1 MKKLLRNLFIVS
13 ILLLTLI
20 HTGDLKAASLNLII
34 DGNNVTKSAS
44 PILKDART
52 LVPLRF
58 IAETFGRS
66 VEWSD
71 AERSVTVSDGANNFK
86 LYIDSKLIDIS
97 DGSLK
102 FTDVAPCI
110 VKGRTYLPLRAV
122 AELMNIAVGYDDQSR
137 TVSIDSSAFNQ
148 STQSTM
154 LMGLEPNQN
163 ITTKMNF
170 TFASDKTFAKAKLL
184 LLDENNEGYIQDVKT
199 NMSETLEYLPSMKD
213 AGWKKLVL
221 ALYDA
226 SGKLVDA
233 TGARVNIN
241 VLPRVT
247 YTGVDNGGLVQDE
260 LKITPDI
267 NFVAS
272 KMKAIITNLTT
283 GATETK
289 DNLDPEGEFAFRP
302 SYLDSGSYSIMLS
315 AFDELGN
322 EHFGETK
329 TFTMS
334 ISPYINITGVP
345 KDGVI
350 SGQVTLN
357 VQRNFD
363 VMRTDY
369 MLRDP
374 LTGTESVIESKSY
387 GACKF
392 FPNVKDA
399 GQKEV
404 FVRCI
409 DASGKTMESEHKLV
423 LIKGDSKLLIQGVA
437 PGGIIHKYIDLNA
450 VSNVGVNSVNYYL
463 RNLRTGKTKTI
474 AENVAYGE
482 NYRYNVS
489 ADDEGE
495 NEIYATGNQIDAFIK
510 GESIKFRIYTGKI
523 YTKQPLMAKDK
534 FLDYTKKVARRE
546 FLRTDLSGAIT
557 TAQAILESGWGQSV
571 PVDKYTGKFS
581 NNLFGVKGSASNG
594 TVTIT
599 TSEVYNNVKVSIDA
613 NFRAYK
619 SADESFVDHT
629 ALLLERKWYAPFRKV
644 MFNDQRGVYAIK
656 RSGYAT
662 DPKYPGKLKAIID
675 KYNLKELDKVNI

>member
-1 MKKLLRNLFIVS
+1 MKKLIRNLFILS
-13 ILLLTLI
+13 ILLLGLMNA
-20 HTGDLKAASLNLII
+20 GAKAASLNLII

-44 PILKDART
+44 PIVKNRRT

-58 IAETFGRS
+58 IGEALGKE
-66 VEWSD
+66 VIWNNDEK
-71 AERSVTVSDGANNFK
+71 SVTVSDENTSFK
-86 LYIDSKLIDIS
+86 LYIDSKIIDNS
-97 DGSLK
+97 DGTLK

-110 VKGRTYLPLRAV
+110 VNRKTYLPLRAI
-122 AELMNIAVGYDDQSR
+122 AELMNIGVGYDKASS
-137 TVSIDSSAFNQ
+137 TVTIDSSTYNPVEE
-148 STQSTM
+148 STTIVG
-154 LMGLEPNQN
+154 LMPNQTIN
-163 ITTKMNF
+163 TKMNF
-170 TFASDKTFAKAKLL
+170 SFVTNKNFAKAKLL
-184 LLDENNEGYIQDVKT
+184 LLNDKNEGYIQDVKT
-199 NMSETLEYLPSMKD
+199 SAAETLEFLPSLKD
-213 AGWKKLVL
+213 EGNKKLVL

-226 SGKLVDA
+226 NGNLIDA
-233 TGARVNIN
+233 AGAKVNLN

-247 YTGVDNGGLVQDE
+247 YSGVESGGFVQDE

-267 NFVAS
+267 NFIAS
-272 KMKAIITNLTT
+272 KMKATISNLTT
-283 GATETK
+283 GKTEVK
-289 DNLDPEGEFAFRP
+289 DNLDPEGEFLFKP
-302 SYLDSGSYSIMLS
+302 SYLDAGSYSIMLS
-315 AFDELGN
+315 AFDELGR

-334 ISPYINITGVP
+334 INPYLNITGVP

-357 VQRNFD
+357 AQRNFD

-369 MLRDP
+369 VLRDP
-374 LTGTESVIESKSY
+374 LTGQETVIESKSY

-392 FPNVKDA
+392 FPNINDA

-423 LIKGDSKLLIQGVA
+423 LIKGDSKLVLEGVA
-437 PGGIIHKYIDLNA
+437 PGGIVHKYVDLNA
-450 VSNVGVNSVNYYL
+450 VSNVGVNSVNYYIK
-463 RNLRTGKTKTI
+463 NLRTGKTKTI
-474 AENVAYGE
+474 AENVPYGQKF
-482 NYRYNVS
+482 RYNVTK
-489 ADDEGE
+489 DDEGE
-495 NEIYATGNQIDAFIK
+495 NEISVTGNQIDAFIK

-534 FLDYTKKVARRE
+534 FLDYTKKIARRE

-581 NNLFGVKGSASNG
+581 NNLFGIKGSASNG

-599 TSEVYNNVKVSIDA
+599 TTEVYNNVRYTVDDK
-613 NFRAYK
+613 FRAYK
-619 SADESFVDHT
+619 SADESFRDHT
-629 ALLLERKWYAPFRKV
+629 ELFFAKKWYTPFRKV

-656 RSGYAT
+656 RCGYAT
-662 DPKYPGKLKAIID
+662 DPSYPAKLKQIID
-675 KYNLKELDKVNI
+675 KYNLKELDKVNL

>member
-1 MKKLLRNLFIVS
+1 MKKLIRNLFILS
-13 ILLLTLI
+13 ILLLGLMN
-20 HTGDLKAASLNLII
+20 TGTKAASLNLII

-44 PILKDART
+44 PIVKNRRT

-58 IAETFGRS
+58 IGEALGKE
-66 VEWSD
+66 VIWNNDEK
-71 AERSVTVSDGANNFK
+71 SVTVSDENASFK
-86 LYIDSKLIDIS
+86 LYIDSKIIDNS
-97 DGSLK
+97 DGTLK

-110 VKGRTYLPLRAV
+110 VNRKTYLPLRAI
-122 AELMNIAVGYDDQSR
+122 AELMNIGVGYDKASS
-137 TVSIDSSAFNQ
+137 TVTIDSSVFNPVEE
-148 STQSTM
+148 STTIVG
-154 LMGLEPNQN
+154 LMPNQTIN
-163 ITTKMNF
+163 TKMNF
-170 TFASDKTFAKAKLL
+170 SFVTNKNFAKAKLL
-184 LLDENNEGYIQDVKT
+184 LLNDKNEGYIQDVKT
-199 NMSETLEYLPSMKD
+199 STAEALEFLPSLKD
-213 AGWKKLVL
+213 EGNKKLVL

-226 SGKLVDA
+226 NGNLIDA
-233 TGARVNIN
+233 AGAKINLN

-247 YTGVDNGGLVQDE
+247 YSGVESGGLVQDE

-267 NFVAS
+267 NFIAS
-272 KMKAIITNLTT
+272 KMKATITNLTT
-283 GATETK
+283 GATEVK
-289 DNLDPEGEFAFRP
+289 DNLDPEGEFLFKP
-302 SYLDSGSYSIMLS
+302 SYLDAGSYSIMLS
-315 AFDELGN
+315 AFDELGR

-334 ISPYINITGVP
+334 INPYLNITGVP

-357 VQRNFD
+357 AQRNFD

-369 MLRDP
+369 VLRDP
-374 LTGTESVIESKSY
+374 LTGQETVIESKSY

-392 FPNVKDA
+392 FPNINDA

-423 LIKGDSKLLIQGVA
+423 LIKGDSKLILEGVA
-437 PGGIIHKYIDLNA
+437 PGGIVHKYIDLNA
-450 VSNVGVNSVNYYL
+450 VSNVGVNSVNYYIK
-463 RNLRTGKTKTI
+463 NLRTGKTKTI
-474 AENVAYGE
+474 AENVPYGQKF
-482 NYRYNVS
+482 RYNVTK
-489 ADDEGE
+489 DDEGE
-495 NEIYATGNQIDAFIK
+495 NEISVTGNQIDAFIK

-534 FLDYTKKVARRE
+534 FLGYTKKIARRE

-581 NNLFGVKGSASNG
+581 NNLFGIKGSASNG

-599 TSEVYNNVKVSIDA
+599 TTEVYNNVRYTVDDK
-613 NFRAYK
+613 FRAYK
-619 SADESFVDHT
+619 SADESFRDHT
-629 ALLLERKWYAPFRKV
+629 ELFFAKKWYTPFRKV

-656 RSGYAT
+656 RCGYAT
-662 DPKYPGKLKAIID
+662 DPSYPAKLKQIID
-675 KYNLKELDKVNI
+675 KYNLKELDKVNL

>member
-1 MKKLLRNLFIVS
+1 MKKLIRNLFILS
-13 ILLLTLI
+13 ILLLGLMNAGT
-20 HTGDLKAASLNLII
+20 KAASLNLII

-44 PILKDART
+44 PIVKNRRT

-58 IAETFGRS
+58 IGEALGKE
-66 VEWSD
+66 VIWNNDEK
-71 AERSVTVSDGANNFK
+71 SVTVSDDSASFK
-86 LYIDSKLIDIS
+86 LYIDSKIIDNS
-97 DGSLK
+97 DGTLK

-110 VKGRTYLPLRAV
+110 VNRKTYLPLRAI
-122 AELMNIAVGYDDQSR
+122 AELMNIGVGYDKASS
-137 TVSIDSSAFNQ
+137 TVTIDSSTYNPVEEN
-148 STQSTM
+148 TTIVG
-154 LMGLEPNQN
+154 LMPNQTIN
-163 ITTKMNF
+163 TKMNF
-170 TFASDKTFAKAKLL
+170 TFVTNKNFAKAKLL
-184 LLDENNEGYIQDVKT
+184 LLNDKNEGYIQDVKT
-199 NMSETLEYLPSMKD
+199 STAEALEFLPSLKD
-213 AGWKKLVL
+213 EGNKKLVL

-226 SGKLVDA
+226 NGNVIDA
-233 TGARVNIN
+233 TGAKINLN

-247 YTGVDNGGLVQDE
+247 YSGVENGGFVQDE

-267 NFVAS
+267 NFIAS
-272 KMKAIITNLTT
+272 KMKATITNLTT
-283 GATETK
+283 GATEVK
-289 DNLDPEGEFAFRP
+289 DNLDPEGEFLFKP
-302 SYLDSGSYSIMLS
+302 SYLDAGSYSIMLS
-315 AFDELGN
+315 AFDELGR

-334 ISPYINITGVP
+334 INPYLNITGVP

-357 VQRNFD
+357 AQRNFD

-369 MLRDP
+369 VLRDP
-374 LTGTESVIESKSY
+374 VTGQETVIESKSY

-392 FPNVKDA
+392 FPNINDA

-423 LIKGDSKLLIQGVA
+423 LIKGDSKLILEGVA
-437 PGGIIHKYIDLNA
+437 PGGIVHKYVDLNV
-450 VSNVGVNSVNYYL
+450 VSNVGVNSVNYYIK
-463 RNLRTGKTKTI
+463 NLRTGKTKTI
-474 AENVAYGE
+474 AENVPYGQKF
-482 NYRYNVS
+482 RYNVTK
-489 ADDEGE
+489 DDEGE
-495 NEIYATGNQIDAFIK
+495 NEISVTGNQIDAFIK

-534 FLDYTKKVARRE
+534 FLGYTKKIARRE

-581 NNLFGVKGSASNG
+581 NNLFGIKGSASNG

-599 TSEVYNNVKVSIDA
+599 TTEVYNNVRYTVDDK
-613 NFRAYK
+613 FRAYK
-619 SADESFVDHT
+619 SADESFRDHT
-629 ALLLERKWYAPFRKV
+629 ELFFAKKWYTPFRKV

-656 RSGYAT
+656 RCGYAT
-662 DPKYPGKLKAIID
+662 DPSYPAKLKQIID
-675 KYNLKELDKVNI
+675 KYNLKELDKVNL

>member
-1 MKKLLRNLFIVS
+1 MKKLIRNLFILS
-13 ILLLTLI
+13 ILLLGLMNAGT
-20 HTGDLKAASLNLII
+20 KAASLNLII

-44 PILKDART
+44 PIVKNRRT

-58 IAETFGRS
+58 IGEALGKE
-66 VEWSD
+66 VIWNNDEK
-71 AERSVTVSDGANNFK
+71 SVTVSDEGTSFK
-86 LYIDSKLIDIS
+86 LYIDSKIIDNS
-97 DGSLK
+97 DGTLK

-110 VKGRTYLPLRAV
+110 VNRKTYLPLRAI
-122 AELMNIAVGYDDQSR
+122 AELMNIGVGYDKASS
-137 TVSIDSSAFNQ
+137 TVTIDSSTYNPVEEN
-148 STQSTM
+148 TTIVG
-154 LMGLEPNQN
+154 LMPNQTIN
-163 ITTKMNF
+163 TKMNF
-170 TFASDKTFAKAKLL
+170 TFVTNKNFAKAKLL
-184 LLDENNEGYIQDVKT
+184 LLNDKNEGYIQDVKT
-199 NMSETLEYLPSMKD
+199 STAEALEFLPSLKD
-213 AGWKKLVL
+213 EGNKKLVL

-226 SGKLVDA
+226 NGNLIDA
-233 TGARVNIN
+233 TGAKINLN

-247 YTGVDNGGLVQDE
+247 YSGVESGGFVQDE

-267 NFVAS
+267 NFIAS
-272 KMKAIITNLTT
+272 KMKATITNLTT
-283 GATETK
+283 GATEVK
-289 DNLDPEGEFAFRP
+289 DNLDPEGEFLFKP
-302 SYLDSGSYSIMLS
+302 SYLDAGSYSIMLS
-315 AFDELGN
+315 AFDELGR

-334 ISPYINITGVP
+334 INPYLNITGVP

-357 VQRNFD
+357 AQRNFD

-369 MLRDP
+369 VLRDP
-374 LTGTESVIESKSY
+374 VTGQETVIESKSY

-392 FPNVKDA
+392 FPNINDA

-423 LIKGDSKLLIQGVA
+423 LIKGDSKLVLEGVA
-437 PGGIIHKYIDLNA
+437 PGGIVHKYVDLNA
-450 VSNVGVNSVNYYL
+450 VSNVGVNSVNYYIK
-463 RNLRTGKTKTI
+463 NLRTGKTKII
-474 AENVAYGE
+474 AENVPYGQKF
-482 NYRYNVS
+482 RYNVTK
-489 ADDEGE
+489 DDEGE
-495 NEIYATGNQIDAFIK
+495 NEISVTGNQIDAFIK

-534 FLDYTKKVARRE
+534 FLDYTKKIARRE

-581 NNLFGVKGSASNG
+581 NNLFGIKGSASNG

-599 TSEVYNNVKVSIDA
+599 TTEVYNNVRYTVDDK
-613 NFRAYK
+613 FRAYK
-619 SADESFVDHT
+619 SADESFRDHT
-629 ALLLERKWYAPFRKV
+629 ELFFAKKWYTPFRKV

-656 RSGYAT
+656 RCGYAT
-662 DPKYPGKLKAIID
+662 DPSYPAKLKQIID
-675 KYNLKELDKVNI
+675 KYNLKELDKVNL

>member
-1 MKKLLRNLFIVS
+1 MKKLIRNLFILS
-13 ILLLTLI
+13 ILLLGLMNTSSR
-20 HTGDLKAASLNLII
+20 AASLNLII

-44 PILKDART
+44 PIVKNRRT

-58 IAETFGRS
+58 IGEALGKE
-66 VEWSD
+66 VLWNNDEK
-71 AERSVTVSDGANNFK
+71 SVTVSDENASFK
-86 LYIDSKLIDIS
+86 LYIDSKIIDNS
-97 DGSLK
+97 DGTLK

-110 VKGRTYLPLRAV
+110 VNRKTYLPLRAI
-122 AELMNIAVGYDDQSR
+122 AELMNIGVGYDKASS
-137 TVSIDSSAFNQ
+137 TVTIDSSVFNPVED
-148 STQSTM
+148 STTIVG
-154 LMGLEPNQN
+154 LMPNQTIN
-163 ITTKMNF
+163 TKMNF
-170 TFASDKTFAKAKLL
+170 SFVTNKNFAKAKLL
-184 LLDENNEGYIQDVKT
+184 LLNDKNEGYIQDVKT
-199 NMSETLEYLPSMKD
+199 SAAETLEFLPSLKD
-213 AGWKKLVL
+213 EGNKKLVL

-226 SGKLVDA
+226 NGNVIDA
-233 TGARVNIN
+233 TGAKINLN

-247 YTGVDNGGLVQDE
+247 YSGVENGGFVQDE

-267 NFVAS
+267 NFIAS
-272 KMKAIITNLTT
+272 KMKATITNLTT
-283 GATETK
+283 GATEVK
-289 DNLDPEGEFAFRP
+289 DNLDPEGEFLFKP
-302 SYLDSGSYSIMLS
+302 SYLDAGSYSIMLS
-315 AFDELGN
+315 AFDELGR

-334 ISPYINITGVP
+334 INPYLNITGVP

-357 VQRNFD
+357 AQRNFD

-369 MLRDP
+369 VLRDP
-374 LTGTESVIESKSY
+374 LTGQETVIESKSY

-392 FPNVKDA
+392 FPNINDA

-423 LIKGDSKLLIQGVA
+423 LIKGDSKLILEGVA
-437 PGGIIHKYIDLNA
+437 PGGIVHKYVDLNA
-450 VSNVGVNSVNYYL
+450 ASNVGVNSVNYYIK
-463 RNLRTGKTKTI
+463 NLRTGKTKTI
-474 AENVAYGE
+474 AENVPYGQKF
-482 NYRYNVS
+482 RYNVTK
-489 ADDEGE
+489 DDEGE
-495 NEIYATGNQIDAFIK
+495 NEISVTGNQIDAFIK

-534 FLDYTKKVARRE
+534 FLDYTKKIARRE

-581 NNLFGVKGSASNG
+581 NNLFGIKGSASNG

-599 TSEVYNNVKVSIDA
+599 TTEVYNNVRYTVDDK
-613 NFRAYK
+613 FRAYK
-619 SADESFVDHT
+619 SADESFRDHT
-629 ALLLERKWYAPFRKV
+629 ELFFAKKWYTPFRKV

-656 RSGYAT
+656 RCGYAT
-662 DPKYPGKLKAIID
+662 DPSYPAKLKQIID
-675 KYNLKELDKVNI
+675 KYNLKELDKVNL

>member
-1 MKKLLRNLFIVS
+1 MKKLIRNLFILS
-13 ILLLTLI
+13 ILLLGLMN
-20 HTGDLKAASLNLII
+20 TGTKAASLNLII

-44 PILKDART
+44 PIVKNRRT

-58 IAETFGRS
+58 IGEALGKE
-66 VEWSD
+66 VIWNNDEK
-71 AERSVTVSDGANNFK
+71 SVTVSDENTSFK
-86 LYIDSKLIDIS
+86 LYIDSKIIDNS
-97 DGSLK
+97 DGTLK

-110 VKGRTYLPLRAV
+110 VNRKTYLPLRAI
-122 AELMNIAVGYDDQSR
+122 AELMNIGVGYDKASS
-137 TVSIDSSAFNQ
+137 TVTIDSSTYNPVEE
-148 STQSTM
+148 STTIVG
-154 LMGLEPNQN
+154 LMPNQTIN
-163 ITTKMNF
+163 TKMNF
-170 TFASDKTFAKAKLL
+170 SFVTNKNFAKAKLL
-184 LLDENNEGYIQDVKT
+184 LLNDKNEGYIQDVKT
-199 NMSETLEYLPSMKD
+199 SAAETLEFLPSLKD
-213 AGWKKLVL
+213 EGNKKLVL

-226 SGKLVDA
+226 NGNLIDA
-233 TGARVNIN
+233 AGAKVNLN

-247 YTGVDNGGLVQDE
+247 YSGVESGGFVQDE

-267 NFVAS
+267 NFIAS
-272 KMKAIITNLTT
+272 KMKATISNLTT
-283 GATETK
+283 GKTEVK
-289 DNLDPEGEFAFRP
+289 DNLDPEGEFLFKP
-302 SYLDSGSYSIMLS
+302 SYLDAGSYSIMLS
-315 AFDELGN
+315 AFDELGR

-334 ISPYINITGVP
+334 INPYLNITGVP

-357 VQRNFD
+357 AQRNFD

-369 MLRDP
+369 VLRDP
-374 LTGTESVIESKSY
+374 LTGQETVIESKSY

-392 FPNVKDA
+392 FPNINDA

-423 LIKGDSKLLIQGVA
+423 LIKGDSKLVLEGVA
-437 PGGIIHKYIDLNA
+437 PGGIVHKYVDLNA
-450 VSNVGVNSVNYYL
+450 VSNVGVNSVNYYIK
-463 RNLRTGKTKTI
+463 NLRTGKTKTI
-474 AENVAYGE
+474 AENVPYGQKF
-482 NYRYNVS
+482 RYNVTK
-489 ADDEGE
+489 DDEGE
-495 NEIYATGNQIDAFIK
+495 NEISVTGNQIDAFIK

-534 FLDYTKKVARRE
+534 FLDYTKKIARRE

-581 NNLFGVKGSASNG
+581 NNLFGIKGSASNG

-599 TSEVYNNVKVSIDA
+599 TTEVYNNVRYTVDDK
-613 NFRAYK
+613 FRAYK
-619 SADESFVDHT
+619 SADESFRDHT
-629 ALLLERKWYAPFRKV
+629 ELFFAKKWYTPFRKV

-656 RSGYAT
+656 RCGYAT
-662 DPKYPGKLKAIID
+662 DPSYPAKLKQIID
-675 KYNLKELDKVNI
+675 KYNLKELDKVSL

>member
-1 MKKLLRNLFIVS
+1 MKKLIRNLFILS
-13 ILLLTLI
+13 ILLLGLMN
-20 HTGDLKAASLNLII
+20 TGTKAASLNLII

-44 PILKDART
+44 PIVKNRRT

-58 IAETFGRS
+58 IGEALGKE
-66 VEWSD
+66 VLWNNDEK
-71 AERSVTVSDGANNFK
+71 SVTVSDENASFK
-86 LYIDSKLIDIS
+86 LYIDSKIIDNS
-97 DGSLK
+97 DGTLK

-110 VKGRTYLPLRAV
+110 VNRKTYLPLRAI
-122 AELMNIAVGYDDQSR
+122 AELMNIGVGYDKASS
-137 TVSIDSSAFNQ
+137 TVTIDSTVFNPVEE
-148 STQSTM
+148 STTIVG
-154 LMGLEPNQN
+154 LMPNQTIN
-163 ITTKMNF
+163 TKMNF
-170 TFASDKTFAKAKLL
+170 TFVTNKNFAKAKLL
-184 LLDENNEGYIQDVKT
+184 LLNDKNEGYIQDVKT
-199 NMSETLEYLPSMKD
+199 STAEALEFLPSLKD
-213 AGWKKLVL
+213 EGNKKLVL

-226 SGKLVDA
+226 NGNVIDA
-233 TGARVNIN
+233 TGAKINLN

-247 YTGVDNGGLVQDE
+247 YSGVDNGGFVQDE

-267 NFVAS
+267 NFIAS

-283 GATETK
+283 GKTETK
-289 DNLDPEGEFAFRP
+289 DNLDPEGEFLFKP
-302 SYLDSGSYSIMLS
+302 SYLDAGSYSIMLS
-315 AFDELGN
+315 AFDELGR

-334 ISPYINITGVP
+334 INPYLNITGVP

-357 VQRNFD
+357 AQRNFD

-369 MLRDP
+369 VLRDP
-374 LTGTESVIESKSY
+374 LTGQETVIESKSY

-392 FPNVKDA
+392 FPNINDA

-423 LIKGDSKLLIQGVA
+423 LIKGDSKLILEGVA
-437 PGGIIHKYIDLNA
+437 PGGIVHKYVDLNA
-450 VSNVGVNSVNYYL
+450 VSNVGVNSVNYYIK
-463 RNLRTGKTKTI
+463 NLRTGKTKTI
-474 AENVAYGE
+474 AENVPYGQKF
-482 NYRYNVS
+482 RYNVTK
-489 ADDEGE
+489 DDEGE
-495 NEIYATGNQIDAFIK
+495 NEISVTGNQIDAFIK

-534 FLDYTKKVARRE
+534 FLDYTKKIARRE

-581 NNLFGVKGSASNG
+581 NNLFGIKGSASNG

-599 TSEVYNNVKVSIDA
+599 TTEVYNNVRYTVDDK
-613 NFRAYK
+613 FRAYK
-619 SADESFVDHT
+619 SADESFRDHT
-629 ALLLERKWYAPFRKV
+629 ELFFAKKWYTPFRKV

-656 RSGYAT
+656 RCGYAT
-662 DPKYPGKLKAIID
+662 DPSYPAKLKQIID
-675 KYNLKELDKVNI
+675 KYNLKELDKVNL

>member
-1 MKKLLRNLFIVS
+1 MKKLIRNLFILS
-13 ILLLTLI
+13 ILLIGLMNAGI
-20 HTGDLKAASLNLII
+20 KAASLNLII

-44 PILKDART
+44 PIVKNRRT

-58 IAETFGRS
+58 IGEALGKE
-66 VEWSD
+66 VIWNNDEK
-71 AERSVTVSDGANNFK
+71 SVTVSDEGTSFK
-86 LYIDSKLIDIS
+86 LYIDSKIIDNS
-97 DGSLK
+97 DGTLK

-110 VKGRTYLPLRAV
+110 VNRKTYLPLRAI
-122 AELMNIAVGYDDQSR
+122 AELMNIGVGYDKASS
-137 TVSIDSSAFNQ
+137 TVTIDSAVFNPVEE
-148 STQSTM
+148 STTIVG
-154 LMGLEPNQN
+154 LMPNQTIN
-163 ITTKMNF
+163 TKMNF
-170 TFASDKTFAKAKLL
+170 SFVTNKNFAKAKLL
-184 LLDENNEGYIQDVKT
+184 LLNDKNEGYIQDVKT
-199 NMSETLEYLPSMKD
+199 SAAEALEFLPSLKD
-213 AGWKKLVL
+213 EGNKKLLL

-226 SGKLVDA
+226 NGNVIDA
-233 TGARVNIN
+233 AGAKINLN

-247 YTGVDNGGLVQDE
+247 YSGVESGGFVQDE

-267 NFVAS
+267 NFIAS
-272 KMKAIITNLTT
+272 KMKATITNLTT

-289 DNLDPEGEFAFRP
+289 DNLDPEGEFLFKP
-302 SYLDSGSYSIMLS
+302 SYLDAGSYSIMLS
-315 AFDELGN
+315 AFDELGR

-334 ISPYINITGVP
+334 INPYLNITGVP

-357 VQRNFD
+357 AQRNFD

-369 MLRDP
+369 VLRDP
-374 LTGTESVIESKSY
+374 LTGQETVIESKSY

-392 FPNVKDA
+392 FPNINDA

-423 LIKGDSKLLIQGVA
+423 LIKGDSKLILEGVA
-437 PGGIIHKYIDLNA
+437 PGGIVHKYVDLNA
-450 VSNVGVNSVNYYL
+450 VSNVGVNSVNYYIK
-463 RNLRTGKTKTI
+463 NLRTGKTKTI
-474 AENVAYGE
+474 AENVPYGQKF
-482 NYRYNVS
+482 RYNVTK
-489 ADDEGE
+489 DDEGE
-495 NEIYATGNQIDAFIK
+495 NEISVTGNQIDAFIK

-534 FLDYTKKVARRE
+534 FLDYTKKIARRE

-581 NNLFGVKGSASNG
+581 NNLFGIKGSASNG

-599 TSEVYNNVKVSIDA
+599 TTEVYNNVRYTVDDK
-613 NFRAYK
+613 FRAYK
-619 SADESFVDHT
+619 SADESFRDHT
-629 ALLLERKWYAPFRKV
+629 ELFFAKKWYTPFRKV

-656 RSGYAT
+656 RCGYAT
-662 DPKYPGKLKAIID
+662 DPSYPAKLKQIID
-675 KYNLKELDKVNI
+675 KYNLKELDKVSL

>member
-1 MKKLLRNLFIVS
+1 MKKLIRNLFILS
-13 ILLLTLI
+13 ILLLGLMNMRT
-20 HTGDLKAASLNLII
+20 KAASLNLII

-44 PILKDART
+44 PIVKNRRT

-58 IAETFGRS
+58 IGEALGKE
-66 VEWSD
+66 VIWNNDEK
-71 AERSVTVSDGANNFK
+71 SVTVSDENTSFK
-86 LYIDSKLIDIS
+86 LYIDSKIIDNS
-97 DGSLK
+97 DGTLK

-110 VKGRTYLPLRAV
+110 VNRKTYLPVRAI
-122 AELMNIAVGYDDQSR
+122 AELMKIGVGYDKARS
-137 TVSIDSSAFNQ
+137 TVTIDSAVFNPVED
-148 STQSTM
+148 STTIVG
-154 LMGLEPNQN
+154 LMPNQTIN
-163 ITTKMNF
+163 TKMNF
-170 TFASDKTFAKAKLL
+170 TFVTNKNFAKAKLL
-184 LLDENNEGYIQDVKT
+184 LLNDKNEGYIQDVKT
-199 NMSETLEYLPSMKD
+199 SAAETLEFLPSLKD
-213 AGWKKLVL
+213 EGNKKLVL

-226 SGKLVDA
+226 NGNVIDA
-233 TGARVNIN
+233 AGAKIN
-241 VLPRVT
+241 LNVPPRVT
-247 YTGVDNGGLVQDE
+247 YSGVESGGFVQDE

-267 NFVAS
+267 NFIAS

-283 GATETK
+283 GKTETK
-289 DNLDPEGEFAFRP
+289 DNLDPEGEFLFKP
-302 SYLDSGSYSIMLS
+302 SYLDAGSYSIMLS
-315 AFDELGN
+315 AFDELGR

-334 ISPYINITGVP
+334 INPYLNITGVP

-357 VQRNFD
+357 AQRNFD

-369 MLRDP
+369 VLRDP
-374 LTGTESVIESKSY
+374 VTGQETVIESKSY

-392 FPNVKDA
+392 FPNINDA

-423 LIKGDSKLLIQGVA
+423 LIKGDSKLILEGVA
-437 PGGIIHKYIDLNA
+437 PGGIVHKYVDLNA
-450 VSNVGVNSVNYYL
+450 VSNVGVNSVNYYIK
-463 RNLRTGKTKTI
+463 NLRTGKTKTI
-474 AENVAYGE
+474 AENVPYGQKF
-482 NYRYNVS
+482 RYNVTK
-489 ADDEGE
+489 DDEGE
-495 NEIYATGNQIDAFIK
+495 NEISVTGNQIDAFIK

-534 FLDYTKKVARRE
+534 FLDYTKKIARRE

-581 NNLFGVKGSASNG
+581 NNLFGIKGSASNG

-599 TSEVYNNVKVSIDA
+599 TTEVYNNVRYTVDDK
-613 NFRAYK
+613 FRAYK
-619 SADESFVDHT
+619 SADESFRDHT
-629 ALLLERKWYAPFRKV
+629 ELFFAKKWYTPFRKV

-656 RSGYAT
+656 RCGYAT
-662 DPKYPGKLKAIID
+662 DPSYPAKLKQIID
-675 KYNLKELDKVNI
+675 KYNLKELDKVSL

>member
-1 MKKLLRNLFIVS
+1 MKKLIRNLFILS
-13 ILLLTLI
+13 ILLLGLMNAGT
-20 HTGDLKAASLNLII
+20 KAASLNLII

-44 PILKDART
+44 PIVKNRRT

-58 IAETFGRS
+58 IGETLGKE
-66 VEWSD
+66 VLWNNDEK
-71 AERSVTVSDGANNFK
+71 SVTVSDEGTSFK
-86 LYIDSKLIDIS
+86 LYIDSKIIDNS
-97 DGSLK
+97 DGTLK

-110 VKGRTYLPLRAV
+110 VNRKTYLPLRAI
-122 AELMNIAVGYDDQSR
+122 AELMNIGVGYDKASS
-137 TVSIDSSAFNQ
+137 TVTIDSTTYNPVEE
-148 STQSTM
+148 STTIVG
-154 LMGLEPNQN
+154 LMPNQTIN
-163 ITTKMNF
+163 TKMNF
-170 TFASDKTFAKAKLL
+170 TFVTNKNFAKAKLL
-184 LLDENNEGYIQDVKT
+184 LLNDKNEGYIQDVKT
-199 NMSETLEYLPSMKD
+199 SAAETLEFLPSLKD
-213 AGWKKLVL
+213 EGNKKLLL

-226 SGKLVDA
+226 NGNVIDA
-233 TGARVNIN
+233 AGAKINLN

-247 YTGVDNGGLVQDE
+247 YSGVESGGFVQDE

-267 NFVAS
+267 NFIAS
-272 KMKAIITNLTT
+272 KMKATISNLTT
-283 GATETK
+283 GKTEVK
-289 DNLDPEGEFAFRP
+289 DNLDPEGEFLFKP
-302 SYLDSGSYSIMLS
+302 SYLDAGSYSIMLS
-315 AFDELGN
+315 AFDELGR

-334 ISPYINITGVP
+334 INPYLNITGVP

-357 VQRNFD
+357 AQRNFD

-369 MLRDP
+369 VLRDP
-374 LTGTESVIESKSY
+374 LTGQETVIESKSY

-392 FPNVKDA
+392 FPNINDA

-423 LIKGDSKLLIQGVA
+423 LIKGDSKLILEGVA
-437 PGGIIHKYIDLNA
+437 PGGIVHKYVDLNA
-450 VSNVGVNSVNYYL
+450 ASNVGVNSVNYYIK
-463 RNLRTGKTKTI
+463 NLRTGKTKTI
-474 AENVAYGE
+474 AENVPYGQKF
-482 NYRYNVS
+482 RYNVTK
-489 ADDEGE
+489 DDEGE
-495 NEIYATGNQIDAFIK
+495 NEISVTGNQIDAFIK

-534 FLDYTKKVARRE
+534 FLDYTKKIARRE

-581 NNLFGVKGSASNG
+581 NNLFGIKGSASNG

-599 TSEVYNNVKVSIDA
+599 TTEVYNNVRYTVDDK
-613 NFRAYK
+613 FRAYK
-619 SADESFVDHT
+619 SADESFRDHT
-629 ALLLERKWYAPFRKV
+629 ELFFAKKWYTPFRKV

-656 RSGYAT
+656 RCGYAT
-662 DPKYPGKLKAIID
+662 DPSYPAKLKQIID
-675 KYNLKELDKVNI
+675 KYNLKELDKVNL

>member
-1 MKKLLRNLFIVS
+1 MKKLIRNLFILS
-13 ILLLTLI
+13 ILLLGLMNAGT
-20 HTGDLKAASLNLII
+20 KAASLNLII

-44 PILKDART
+44 PIVKNRRT

-58 IAETFGRS
+58 IGEALGKE
-66 VEWSD
+66 VLWNNDEK
-71 AERSVTVSDGANNFK
+71 SVTVSDDSASFK
-86 LYIDSKLIDIS
+86 LYIDSKIIDNS
-97 DGSLK
+97 DGTLK

-110 VKGRTYLPLRAV
+110 VNRKTYLPLRAI
-122 AELMNIAVGYDDQSR
+122 AELMNIGVGYDKASS
-137 TVSIDSSAFNQ
+137 TVTIDSSTYNPVEEN
-148 STQSTM
+148 TTIVG
-154 LMGLEPNQN
+154 LMPNQTIN
-163 ITTKMNF
+163 TKMNF
-170 TFASDKTFAKAKLL
+170 TFVTNKNFAKAKLFL
-184 LLDENNEGYIQDVKT
+184 LNDKNEGYIQDVKT
-199 NMSETLEYLPSMKD
+199 STAEALEFLPSLKD
-213 AGWKKLVL
+213 EGNKKLVL

-226 SGKLVDA
+226 NGNVIDA
-233 TGARVNIN
+233 TGAKINLN

-247 YTGVDNGGLVQDE
+247 YSGVDNGGFVQDE

-267 NFVAS
+267 NFIAS

-283 GATETK
+283 GKTETK
-289 DNLDPEGEFAFRP
+289 DNLDPEGEFLFKP
-302 SYLDSGSYSIMLS
+302 SYLDAGSYSIMLS
-315 AFDELGN
+315 AFDELGR

-334 ISPYINITGVP
+334 INPYLNITGVP

-357 VQRNFD
+357 AQRNFD

-369 MLRDP
+369 VLRDP
-374 LTGTESVIESKSY
+374 LTGQETVIESKSY
-387 GACKF
+387 GTCKF
-392 FPNVKDA
+392 FPNINDA

-423 LIKGDSKLLIQGVA
+423 LIKGDSKLILEGVA
-437 PGGIIHKYIDLNA
+437 PGGIVHKYVDLNA
-450 VSNVGVNSVNYYL
+450 VSNVGVNSVNYYIK
-463 RNLRTGKTKTI
+463 NLRTGKTKTI
-474 AENVAYGE
+474 AENVPYGQKF
-482 NYRYNVS
+482 RYNVTK
-489 ADDEGE
+489 DDEGE
-495 NEIYATGNQIDAFIK
+495 NEISVTGNQIDAFIK

-534 FLDYTKKVARRE
+534 FLGYTKKIARRE

-581 NNLFGVKGSASNG
+581 NNLFGIKGSASNG

-599 TSEVYNNVKVSIDA
+599 TTEVYNNVRYTVDDK
-613 NFRAYK
+613 FRAYK
-619 SADESFVDHT
+619 SADESFRDHT
-629 ALLLERKWYAPFRKV
+629 ELFFAKKWYTPFRKV

-656 RSGYAT
+656 RCGYAT
-662 DPKYPGKLKAIID
+662 DPSYPAKLKQIID
-675 KYNLKELDKVNI
+675 KYNLKELDKVNL

>member
-1 MKKLLRNLFIVS
+1 MKKLIRNLFILS
-13 ILLLTLI
+13 ILLLGLMNAGT
-20 HTGDLKAASLNLII
+20 KAASLNLII

-44 PILKDART
+44 PIVKNRRT

-58 IAETFGRS
+58 IGEALGKE
-66 VEWSD
+66 VLWNNDEK
-71 AERSVTVSDGANNFK
+71 SVTVSDENASFK
-86 LYIDSKLIDIS
+86 LYIDSKIIDNS
-97 DGSLK
+97 DGTLK

-110 VKGRTYLPLRAV
+110 VNRKTYLPLRAI
-122 AELMNIAVGYDDQSR
+122 AELMNIGVGYDKASS
-137 TVSIDSSAFNQ
+137 TVTIDSAVFNPVED
-148 STQSTM
+148 STTIVG
-154 LMGLEPNQN
+154 LMPNQTIN
-163 ITTKMNF
+163 TKMNF
-170 TFASDKTFAKAKLL
+170 SFVTNKNFAKAKLL
-184 LLDENNEGYIQDVKT
+184 LLNDKNEGYIQDVKT
-199 NMSETLEYLPSMKD
+199 STAEALEFLPSLKD
-213 AGWKKLVL
+213 EGNKKLVL

-226 SGKLVDA
+226 NGNLIDA
-233 TGARVNIN
+233 TGAKINLN

-247 YTGVDNGGLVQDE
+247 YSGVDNGGFVQDE

-267 NFVAS
+267 NFIAS

-283 GATETK
+283 GKTETK
-289 DNLDPEGEFAFRP
+289 DNLDPEGEFLFKP
-302 SYLDSGSYSIMLS
+302 SYLDAGSYSIMLS
-315 AFDELGN
+315 AFDELGR

-334 ISPYINITGVP
+334 VNPYLNITGVP

-357 VQRNFD
+357 AQRNFD

-369 MLRDP
+369 VLRDP
-374 LTGTESVIESKSY
+374 LTGQETVIESKSY

-392 FPNVKDA
+392 FPNINDA

-423 LIKGDSKLLIQGVA
+423 LIKGDSKLILEGVA
-437 PGGIIHKYIDLNA
+437 PGGIVHKYVDLNA
-450 VSNVGVNSVNYYL
+450 VSNVGVNSVNYYIK
-463 RNLRTGKTKTI
+463 NLRTGKTKII
-474 AENVAYGE
+474 AENVPYGQKF
-482 NYRYNVS
+482 RYNVTK
-489 ADDEGE
+489 DDEGE
-495 NEIYATGNQIDAFIK
+495 NEISVTGNQIDAFIK

-534 FLDYTKKVARRE
+534 FLGYTKKIARRE

-581 NNLFGVKGSASNG
+581 NNLFGIKGSASNG

-599 TSEVYNNVKVSIDA
+599 TTEVYNNVRYTVDDK
-613 NFRAYK
+613 FRAYK
-619 SADESFVDHT
+619 SADESFRDHT
-629 ALLLERKWYAPFRKV
+629 ELFFAKKWYTPFRKV

-656 RSGYAT
+656 RCGYAT
-662 DPKYPGKLKAIID
+662 DPSYPAKLKQIID
-675 KYNLKELDKVNI
+675 KYNLKELDKVNL

>member
-1 MKKLLRNLFIVS
+1 MKKLIRNLFILS
-13 ILLLTLI
+13 ILLLGLMN
-20 HTGDLKAASLNLII
+20 TGTKAASLNLII

-44 PILKDART
+44 PIVKNRRT

-58 IAETFGRS
+58 IGEALGKE
-66 VEWSD
+66 VLWNNDEK
-71 AERSVTVSDGANNFK
+71 SVTVSDENTSFK
-86 LYIDSKLIDIS
+86 LYIDSKIIDNS
-97 DGSLK
+97 DGTLK

-110 VKGRTYLPLRAV
+110 VNRKTYLPLRAI
-122 AELMNIAVGYDDQSR
+122 AELMNIGVGYDKASS
-137 TVSIDSSAFNQ
+137 TVTIDSAVFNPVEE
-148 STQSTM
+148 STTIVG
-154 LMGLEPNQN
+154 LMPNQTIN
-163 ITTKMNF
+163 TKMNF
-170 TFASDKTFAKAKLL
+170 SFVTNKNFAKAKLL
-184 LLDENNEGYIQDVKT
+184 LLNDKNEGYIQDVKT
-199 NMSETLEYLPSMKD
+199 SAAETLEFLPSLKD
-213 AGWKKLVL
+213 EGNKKLLL

-226 SGKLVDA
+226 NGNVIDA
-233 TGARVNIN
+233 AGAKINLN

-247 YTGVDNGGLVQDE
+247 YSGVESGGFVQDE

-267 NFVAS
+267 NFIAS
-272 KMKAIITNLTT
+272 KMKATISNLTT
-283 GATETK
+283 GKTETK
-289 DNLDPEGEFAFRP
+289 DNLDPEGEFLFKP
-302 SYLDSGSYSIMLS
+302 SYLDAGSYSIMLS
-315 AFDELGN
+315 AFDELGR

-334 ISPYINITGVP
+334 INPYLNITGVP

-357 VQRNFD
+357 AQRNFD

-369 MLRDP
+369 VLRDP
-374 LTGTESVIESKSY
+374 VTGIETVIESKSY

-392 FPNVKDA
+392 FPNINDA

-423 LIKGDSKLLIQGVA
+423 LVKGDSKLILEGVA
-437 PGGIIHKYIDLNA
+437 PGGIVHKYVDLNA
-450 VSNVGVNSVNYYL
+450 ASNVGVNSVNYYIK
-463 RNLRTGKTKTI
+463 NLRTGKTKTI
-474 AENVAYGE
+474 AENVPYGQK
-482 NYRYNVS
+482 YRYNVTK
-489 ADDEGE
+489 DDEGE
-495 NEIYATGNQIDAFIK
+495 NEISVTGNQIDAFIK

-534 FLDYTKKVARRE
+534 FLDYTKKIARRE

-581 NNLFGVKGSASNG
+581 NNLFGIKGSASNG

-599 TSEVYNNVKVSIDA
+599 TTEVYNNVRYTVDDK
-613 NFRAYK
+613 FRAYK
-619 SADESFVDHT
+619 SADESFRDHT
-629 ALLLERKWYAPFRKV
+629 ELFFAKKWYTPFRKV

-656 RSGYAT
+656 RCGYAT
-662 DPKYPGKLKAIID
+662 DPSYPAKLKQIID
-675 KYNLKELDKVNI
+675 KYNLKELDKVSL

>member
-1 MKKLLRNLFIVS
+1 MKKLIRNLFILS
-13 ILLLTLI
+13 ILLLGLMNMRT
-20 HTGDLKAASLNLII
+20 KAASLNLII

-44 PILKDART
+44 PIVKNRRT

-58 IAETFGRS
+58 IGEALGKE
-66 VEWSD
+66 VLWNNDEK
-71 AERSVTVSDGANNFK
+71 SVTVSDENASFK
-86 LYIDSKLIDIS
+86 LYIDSKIIDNS
-97 DGSLK
+97 DGTLK

-110 VKGRTYLPLRAV
+110 VNRKTYLPLRAI
-122 AELMNIAVGYDDQSR
+122 AELMNIGVGYDKASS
-137 TVSIDSSAFNQ
+137 TVTIDSAVFNPVEE
-148 STQSTM
+148 STTIVG
-154 LMGLEPNQN
+154 LMPNQTIN
-163 ITTKMNF
+163 TKMNF
-170 TFASDKTFAKAKLL
+170 SFVTNKNFAKAKLL
-184 LLDENNEGYIQDVKT
+184 LLNDKNEGYIQDVKT
-199 NMSETLEYLPSMKD
+199 SAAETLEFLPSLKD
-213 AGWKKLVL
+213 EGNKKLLL

-226 SGKLVDA
+226 NGNVIDA
-233 TGARVNIN
+233 AGAKINLN

-247 YTGVDNGGLVQDE
+247 YSGVESGGFVQDE

-267 NFVAS
+267 NFIAS
-272 KMKAIITNLTT
+272 KMKATISNLTT
-283 GATETK
+283 GKTETK
-289 DNLDPEGEFAFRP
+289 DNLDPEGEFLFKP
-302 SYLDSGSYSIMLS
+302 SYLDAGSYSIMLS
-315 AFDELGN
+315 AFDELGR

-334 ISPYINITGVP
+334 INPYLNITGVP

-357 VQRNFD
+357 AQRNFD

-369 MLRDP
+369 VLRDP
-374 LTGTESVIESKSY
+374 VTGIETVIESKSY

-392 FPNVKDA
+392 FPNINDA

-423 LIKGDSKLLIQGVA
+423 LVKGDSKLILEGVA
-437 PGGIIHKYIDLNA
+437 PGGIVHKYVDLNA
-450 VSNVGVNSVNYYL
+450 ASNVGVNSVNYYIK
-463 RNLRTGKTKTI
+463 NLRTGKTKTI
-474 AENVAYGE
+474 AENVPYGQKF
-482 NYRYNVS
+482 RYNVTK
-489 ADDEGE
+489 DDEGE
-495 NEIYATGNQIDAFIK
+495 NEISVTGNQIDAFIK

-534 FLDYTKKVARRE
+534 FLDYTKKIARRE

-581 NNLFGVKGSASNG
+581 NNLFGIKGSASNG

-599 TSEVYNNVKVSIDA
+599 TTEVYNNVRYTVDDK
-613 NFRAYK
+613 FRAYK
-619 SADESFVDHT
+619 SADESFRDHT
-629 ALLLERKWYAPFRKV
+629 ELFFAKKWYTPFRKV

-656 RSGYAT
+656 RCGYAT
-662 DPKYPGKLKAIID
+662 DPSYPAKLKQIID
-675 KYNLKELDKVNI
+675 KYNLKELDKVNL

>member
-1 MKKLLRNLFIVS
+1 MKKLIRNLFILS
-13 ILLLTLI
+13 ILLLGLMS
-20 HTGDLKAASLNLII
+20 TGTKAASLNLII

-44 PILKDART
+44 PIVKNRRT

-58 IAETFGRS
+58 IGEALGKE
-66 VEWSD
+66 VIWNNDEK
-71 AERSVTVSDGANNFK
+71 SVTVSDEGTSFK
-86 LYIDSKLIDIS
+86 LYIDSKIIDNS
-97 DGSLK
+97 DGTLK

-110 VKGRTYLPLRAV
+110 VNRKTYLPLRAI
-122 AELMNIAVGYDDQSR
+122 AELMNIGVGYDKASS
-137 TVSIDSSAFNQ
+137 TVTIDSSTYNPVEE
-148 STQSTM
+148 STTIVG
-154 LMGLEPNQN
+154 LMPNQTIN
-163 ITTKMNF
+163 TKMNF
-170 TFASDKTFAKAKLL
+170 SFVTNKNFAKAKLL
-184 LLDENNEGYIQDVKT
+184 LLNDKNEGYIQDVKT
-199 NMSETLEYLPSMKD
+199 STAEALEFLPSLKD
-213 AGWKKLVL
+213 EGNKKLVL

-226 SGKLVDA
+226 SGNLIDA
-233 TGARVNIN
+233 AGAKVNLN

-247 YTGVDNGGLVQDE
+247 YSGVENGGFVQDE

-267 NFVAS
+267 NFIAS

-283 GATETK
+283 GATEVK
-289 DNLDPEGEFAFRP
+289 DNLDPEGEFLFKP
-302 SYLDSGSYSIMLS
+302 SYLDAGSYSIMLS
-315 AFDELGN
+315 AFDELGR

-334 ISPYINITGVP
+334 INPYLNITGVP

-357 VQRNFD
+357 AQRNFD

-369 MLRDP
+369 VLRDP
-374 LTGTESVIESKSY
+374 LTGQETVIESKSY

-392 FPNVKDA
+392 FPNINDA

-423 LIKGDSKLLIQGVA
+423 LIKGDSKLILEGVA
-437 PGGIIHKYIDLNA
+437 PGGIVHKYVDLNA
-450 VSNVGVNSVNYYL
+450 MSNVGVNSVNYYIK
-463 RNLRTGKTKTI
+463 NLRTGKTKTI
-474 AENVAYGE
+474 AENVPYGQKF
-482 NYRYNVS
+482 RYNVTK
-489 ADDEGE
+489 DDEGE
-495 NEIYATGNQIDAFIK
+495 NEISVTGNQIDAFIK

-534 FLDYTKKVARRE
+534 FLDYTKKIARRE

-581 NNLFGVKGSASNG
+581 NNLFGIKGSASNG

-599 TSEVYNNVKVSIDA
+599 TTEVYNNVRYTVDDK
-613 NFRAYK
+613 FRAYK
-619 SADESFVDHT
+619 SADESFRDHT
-629 ALLLERKWYAPFRKV
+629 ELFFAKKWYTPFRKV

-656 RSGYAT
+656 RCGYAT
-662 DPKYPGKLKAIID
+662 DPSYPAKLKQIID
-675 KYNLKELDKVNI
+675 KYNLKELDKVNL

>member
-1 MKKLLRNLFIVS
+1 MKKLIRNLFILS
-13 ILLLTLI
+13 ILLLGLMN
-20 HTGDLKAASLNLII
+20 TGTKAASLNLII

-44 PILKDART
+44 PIVKNRRT

-58 IAETFGRS
+58 IGEALGKE
-66 VEWSD
+66 VLWNNDEK
-71 AERSVTVSDGANNFK
+71 SVTVSDENASFK
-86 LYIDSKLIDIS
+86 LYIDSKIIDNI
-97 DGSLK
+97 DGTLK

-110 VKGRTYLPLRAV
+110 VNRKTYLPLRAI
-122 AELMNIAVGYDDQSR
+122 AELMNIGVGYDKASS
-137 TVSIDSSAFNQ
+137 TVTIDSTVFNPVEE
-148 STQSTM
+148 STTIVG
-154 LMGLEPNQN
+154 LMPNQTIN
-163 ITTKMNF
+163 TKMNF
-170 TFASDKTFAKAKLL
+170 TFVTNKNFAKAKLL
-184 LLDENNEGYIQDVKT
+184 LLNDKNEGYIQDVKT
-199 NMSETLEYLPSMKD
+199 STAEALEFLPSLKD
-213 AGWKKLVL
+213 EGNKKLVL

-226 SGKLVDA
+226 NGNVIDA
-233 TGARVNIN
+233 TGAKINLN

-247 YTGVDNGGLVQDE
+247 YSGVDNGGFVQDE

-267 NFVAS
+267 NFIAS

-283 GATETK
+283 GKTETK
-289 DNLDPEGEFAFRP
+289 DNLDPEGEFLFKP
-302 SYLDSGSYSIMLS
+302 SYLDAGSYSIMLS
-315 AFDELGN
+315 AFDELGR

-334 ISPYINITGVP
+334 INPYLNITGVP

-357 VQRNFD
+357 AQRNFD

-369 MLRDP
+369 VLRDP
-374 LTGTESVIESKSY
+374 LTGQETVIESKSY

-392 FPNVKDA
+392 FPNINDA

-423 LIKGDSKLLIQGVA
+423 LIKGDSKLILEGVA
-437 PGGIIHKYIDLNA
+437 PGGIVHKYVDLNA
-450 VSNVGVNSVNYYL
+450 VSNVGVNSVNYYIK
-463 RNLRTGKTKTI
+463 NLRTGKTKTI
-474 AENVAYGE
+474 AENVPYGQKF
-482 NYRYNVS
+482 RYNVTK
-489 ADDEGE
+489 DDEGE
-495 NEIYATGNQIDAFIK
+495 NEISVTGNQIDAFIK

-534 FLDYTKKVARRE
+534 FLDYTKKIARRE

-581 NNLFGVKGSASNG
+581 NNLFGIKGSASNG

-599 TSEVYNNVKVSIDA
+599 TTEVYNNVRYTVDDK
-613 NFRAYK
+613 FRAYK
-619 SADESFVDHT
+619 SADESFRDHT
-629 ALLLERKWYAPFRKV
+629 ELFFAKKWYTPFRKV

-656 RSGYAT
+656 RCGYAT
-662 DPKYPGKLKAIID
+662 DPSYPAKLKQIID
-675 KYNLKELDKVNI
+675 KYNLKELDKVNL

>member
-1 MKKLLRNLFIVS
+1 MKKLIRNLFILS
-13 ILLLTLI
+13 ILLLGLMNMRT
-20 HTGDLKAASLNLII
+20 KAASLNLII

-44 PILKDART
+44 PIVKNRRT

-58 IAETFGRS
+58 IGEALGKE
-66 VEWSD
+66 VLWNNDEK
-71 AERSVTVSDGANNFK
+71 SVTVSDEGTSFK
-86 LYIDSKLIDIS
+86 LYIDSKIIDNS
-97 DGSLK
+97 DGTLK

-110 VKGRTYLPLRAV
+110 VNRKTYLPLRAI
-122 AELMNIAVGYDDQSR
+122 AELMNIGVGYDKASS
-137 TVSIDSSAFNQ
+137 TVTIDSDVFNPVED
-148 STQSTM
+148 STTIVG
-154 LMGLEPNQN
+154 LMPNQTIN
-163 ITTKMNF
+163 TKMNF
-170 TFASDKTFAKAKLL
+170 SFVTNKNFAKAKLL
-184 LLDENNEGYIQDVKT
+184 LLDDKNEGYIQDVKT
-199 NMSETLEYLPSMKD
+199 SAAETLEFLPSLKD
-213 AGWKKLVL
+213 EGNKKLVL

-226 SGKLVDA
+226 NGNVIDA
-233 TGARVNIN
+233 AGAKINLN

-247 YTGVDNGGLVQDE
+247 YSGVESGGFVQDE

-267 NFVAS
+267 NFIAS
-272 KMKAIITNLTT
+272 KMKATITNLTT
-283 GATETK
+283 GATEVK
-289 DNLDPEGEFAFRP
+289 DNLDPEGEFLFKP
-302 SYLDSGSYSIMLS
+302 SYLDAGSYSIMLS
-315 AFDELGN
+315 AFDELGR

-334 ISPYINITGVP
+334 INPYLNITGVP

-357 VQRNFD
+357 AQRNFD

-369 MLRDP
+369 VLRDP
-374 LTGTESVIESKSY
+374 LTGQETVIESKSY

-392 FPNVKDA
+392 FPNINDA

-423 LIKGDSKLLIQGVA
+423 LIKGDSKLILEGVA
-437 PGGIIHKYIDLNA
+437 PGGIVHKYVDLNA
-450 VSNVGVNSVNYYL
+450 VSNVGVNSVNYYIK
-463 RNLRTGKTKTI
+463 NLRTGKTKTI
-474 AENVAYGE
+474 AENVPYGQKF
-482 NYRYNVS
+482 RYNVTK
-489 ADDEGE
+489 DDEGE
-495 NEIYATGNQIDAFIK
+495 NEISVTGNQIDAFIK

-534 FLDYTKKVARRE
+534 FLGYTKKIARRE

-581 NNLFGVKGSASNG
+581 NNLFGIKGSASNG

-599 TSEVYNNVKVSIDA
+599 TTEVYNNVRYTVDDK
-613 NFRAYK
+613 FRAYK
-619 SADESFVDHT
+619 SADESFRDHT
-629 ALLLERKWYAPFRKV
+629 ELFFAKKWYTPFRKV

-656 RSGYAT
+656 RCGYAT
-662 DPKYPGKLKAIID
+662 DPSYPAKLKQIID
-675 KYNLKELDKVNI
+675 KYNLKELDKVNL

>member
-1 MKKLLRNLFIVS
+1 MKKLIRNLFILS
-13 ILLLTLI
+13 ILLLGLMNAGT
-20 HTGDLKAASLNLII
+20 KAASLNLII

-44 PILKDART
+44 PIVKNRRT

-58 IAETFGRS
+58 IGEALGKE
-66 VEWSD
+66 VLWNNDEK
-71 AERSVTVSDGANNFK
+71 SVTVSDEGNSFK
-86 LYIDSKLIDIS
+86 LYIDSKIIDNS
-97 DGSLK
+97 DGTLK

-110 VKGRTYLPLRAV
+110 VNRKTYLPLRAI
-122 AELMNIAVGYDDQSR
+122 AELMNIGVGYDKASS
-137 TVSIDSSAFNQ
+137 TVTIDSSTYNPVEEN
-148 STQSTM
+148 TTIVG
-154 LMGLEPNQN
+154 LMPNQTIN
-163 ITTKMNF
+163 TKMNF
-170 TFASDKTFAKAKLL
+170 TFVTNKNFAKAKLL
-184 LLDENNEGYIQDVKT
+184 LLNDKNEGYIQDVKT
-199 NMSETLEYLPSMKD
+199 STAEALEFLPSLKD
-213 AGWKKLVL
+213 EGNKKLVL

-226 SGKLVDA
+226 NGNVIDA
-233 TGARVNIN
+233 TGAKINLN

-247 YTGVDNGGLVQDE
+247 YSGVESGGFVQDE

-267 NFVAS
+267 NFIAS
-272 KMKAIITNLTT
+272 KMKATITNLTT
-283 GATETK
+283 GKTEVK
-289 DNLDPEGEFAFRP
+289 DNLDPEGEFLFKP
-302 SYLDSGSYSIMLS
+302 SYLDAGSYSIMLS
-315 AFDELGN
+315 AFDELGR

-334 ISPYINITGVP
+334 INPYLNITGVP

-357 VQRNFD
+357 AQRNFD

-369 MLRDP
+369 VLRDP
-374 LTGTESVIESKSY
+374 VTAVETVIESKSY

-392 FPNVKDA
+392 FPNINDA

-423 LIKGDSKLLIQGVA
+423 LIKGDSKLILEGVA
-437 PGGIIHKYIDLNA
+437 PGGIVHKYVDLNA
-450 VSNVGVNSVNYYL
+450 VSNVGVNSVNYYIK
-463 RNLRTGKTKTI
+463 NLRTGKTKTI
-474 AENVAYGE
+474 AENVPYGQKF
-482 NYRYNVS
+482 RYNVTK
-489 ADDEGE
+489 DDEGE
-495 NEIYATGNQIDAFIK
+495 NEISVTGNQIDAFIK

-534 FLDYTKKVARRE
+534 FLGYTKKIARRE

-581 NNLFGVKGSASNG
+581 NNLFGIKGSASNG

-599 TSEVYNNVKVSIDA
+599 TTEVYNNVRYTVDDK
-613 NFRAYK
+613 FRAYK
-619 SADESFVDHT
+619 SADESFRDHT
-629 ALLLERKWYAPFRKV
+629 ELFFAKKWYTPFRKV

-656 RSGYAT
+656 RCGYAT
-662 DPKYPGKLKAIID
+662 DPSYPAKLKQIID
-675 KYNLKELDKVNI
+675 KYNLKELDKVNL

>member
-1 MKKLLRNLFIVS
+1 MKKLIRNLFILS
-13 ILLLTLI
+13 ILLLGLMNAGT
-20 HTGDLKAASLNLII
+20 KAASLNLII

-44 PILKDART
+44 PIVKNRRT

-58 IAETFGRS
+58 IGEALGKE
-66 VEWSD
+66 VLWNNDEK
-71 AERSVTVSDGANNFK
+71 SVTVSDENASFK
-86 LYIDSKLIDIS
+86 LYIDSKIIDNS
-97 DGSLK
+97 DGTLK

-110 VKGRTYLPLRAV
+110 VNRKTYLPLRAI
-122 AELMNIAVGYDDQSR
+122 AELMNIGVGYDKASS
-137 TVSIDSSAFNQ
+137 TVTIDSSTYNPVEEN
-148 STQSTM
+148 TTIVG
-154 LMGLEPNQN
+154 LMPNQTIN
-163 ITTKMNF
+163 TKMNF
-170 TFASDKTFAKAKLL
+170 TFVTNKNFAKAKLL
-184 LLDENNEGYIQDVKT
+184 LLNDKNEGYIQDVKT
-199 NMSETLEYLPSMKD
+199 STAEALEFLPSLKD
-213 AGWKKLVL
+213 EGNKKLVL

-226 SGKLVDA
+226 NGNVIDA
-233 TGARVNIN
+233 TGAKIN
-241 VLPRVT
+241 LSVLPRVT
-247 YTGVDNGGLVQDE
+247 YSGIENGGFVQDE

-267 NFVAS
+267 NFIAS

-283 GATETK
+283 GKTETK
-289 DNLDPEGEFAFRP
+289 DNLDPEGEFLFKP
-302 SYLDSGSYSIMLS
+302 SYLDAGSYSIMLS
-315 AFDELGN
+315 AFDELGR

-334 ISPYINITGVP
+334 INPYLNITGVP

-357 VQRNFD
+357 AQRNFD

-369 MLRDP
+369 VLRDP
-374 LTGTESVIESKSY
+374 VTGIETVIESKSY

-392 FPNVKDA
+392 FPNINDA

-423 LIKGDSKLLIQGVA
+423 LIKGDSKLILEGVA
-437 PGGIIHKYIDLNA
+437 PGGIVHKYVDLNA
-450 VSNVGVNSVNYYL
+450 VSNVGVNSVNYYIK
-463 RNLRTGKTKTI
+463 NLRTGKTKTI
-474 AENVAYGE
+474 AENVPYGQKF
-482 NYRYNVS
+482 RYNVTK
-489 ADDEGE
+489 DDEGE
-495 NEIYATGNQIDAFIK
+495 NEISVTGNQIDAFIK

-534 FLDYTKKVARRE
+534 FLGYTKKIARRE

-581 NNLFGVKGSASNG
+581 NNLFGIKGSASNG

-599 TSEVYNNVKVSIDA
+599 TTEVYNNVRYTVDDK
-613 NFRAYK
+613 FRAYK
-619 SADESFVDHT
+619 SADESFRDHT
-629 ALLLERKWYAPFRKV
+629 ELFFAKKWYTPFRKV

-656 RSGYAT
+656 RCGYAT
-662 DPKYPGKLKAIID
+662 DPSYPAKLKQIID
-675 KYNLKELDKVNI
+675 KYNLKELDKVNL

>member
-1 MKKLLRNLFIVS
+1 MKKLIRNLFILS
-13 ILLLTLI
+13 ILLLGLMNAGT
-20 HTGDLKAASLNLII
+20 KAASLNLII

-44 PILKDART
+44 PIVKNRRT

-58 IAETFGRS
+58 IGEALGKE
-66 VEWSD
+66 VLWNNDEK
-71 AERSVTVSDGANNFK
+71 SVTVSDENASFK
-86 LYIDSKLIDIS
+86 LYIDSKIIDNS
-97 DGSLK
+97 DGTLK

-110 VKGRTYLPLRAV
+110 VNRKTYLPLRAI
-122 AELMNIAVGYDDQSR
+122 AELMNIGVGYDKASS
-137 TVSIDSSAFNQ
+137 TVTIDSSTYNPVEEN
-148 STQSTM
+148 TTIVG
-154 LMGLEPNQN
+154 LMPNQTIN
-163 ITTKMNF
+163 TKMNF
-170 TFASDKTFAKAKLL
+170 TFVTNKNFAKAKLL
-184 LLDENNEGYIQDVKT
+184 LLNDKNEGYIQDVKT
-199 NMSETLEYLPSMKD
+199 STAEALEFLPSLKD
-213 AGWKKLVL
+213 EGNKKLVL

-226 SGKLVDA
+226 NGNVIDA
-233 TGARVNIN
+233 TGAKIN
-241 VLPRVT
+241 LSVLPRVT
-247 YTGVDNGGLVQDE
+247 YSGVENGGFVQDE

-267 NFVAS
+267 NFIAS

-283 GATETK
+283 GKTETK
-289 DNLDPEGEFAFRP
+289 DNLDPEGEFLFKP
-302 SYLDSGSYSIMLS
+302 SYLDAGSYSIMLS
-315 AFDELGN
+315 AFDELGR

-334 ISPYINITGVP
+334 INPYLNITGVP

-357 VQRNFD
+357 AQRNFD

-369 MLRDP
+369 VLRDP
-374 LTGTESVIESKSY
+374 VTGIETVIESKSY

-392 FPNVKDA
+392 FPNINDA

-423 LIKGDSKLLIQGVA
+423 LIKGDSKLILEGVA
-437 PGGIIHKYIDLNA
+437 PGGIVHKYVDLNA
-450 VSNVGVNSVNYYL
+450 VSNVGVNSVNYYIK
-463 RNLRTGKTKTI
+463 NLRTGKTKTI
-474 AENVAYGE
+474 AENVPYGQKF
-482 NYRYNVS
+482 RYNVTK
-489 ADDEGE
+489 DDEGE
-495 NEIYATGNQIDAFIK
+495 NEISVTGNQIDAFIK

-534 FLDYTKKVARRE
+534 FLGYTKKIARRE

-581 NNLFGVKGSASNG
+581 NNLFGIKGSASNG

-599 TSEVYNNVKVSIDA
+599 TTEVYNNVRYTVDDK
-613 NFRAYK
+613 FRAYK
-619 SADESFVDHT
+619 SADESFRDHT
-629 ALLLERKWYAPFRKV
+629 ELFFAKKWYTPFRKV

-656 RSGYAT
+656 RCGYAT
-662 DPKYPGKLKAIID
+662 DPSYPAKLKQIID
-675 KYNLKELDKVNI
+675 KYNLKELDKVNL

>member
-1 MKKLLRNLFIVS
+1 MKKLIRNLFILS
-13 ILLLTLI
+13 ILLLGLMN
-20 HTGDLKAASLNLII
+20 TGTKAASLNLII

-44 PILKDART
+44 PIVKNRRT

-58 IAETFGRS
+58 IGETLGKE
-66 VEWSD
+66 VLWNNDEK
-71 AERSVTVSDGANNFK
+71 SVTVSDEGTSFK
-86 LYIDSKLIDIS
+86 LYIDSKIIDNS
-97 DGSLK
+97 DGTLK

-110 VKGRTYLPLRAV
+110 VNRKTYLPLRAI
-122 AELMNIAVGYDDQSR
+122 AELMNIGVGYDKASS
-137 TVSIDSSAFNQ
+137 TVTIDSTTYNPVEE
-148 STQSTM
+148 STTIVG
-154 LMGLEPNQN
+154 LMPNQTIN
-163 ITTKMNF
+163 TKMNF
-170 TFASDKTFAKAKLL
+170 TFVTNKNFAKAKLL
-184 LLDENNEGYIQDVKT
+184 LLNDKNEGYIQDVKT
-199 NMSETLEYLPSMKD
+199 SAAETLEFLPSLKD
-213 AGWKKLVL
+213 EGNKKLLL

-226 SGKLVDA
+226 NGNVIDA
-233 TGARVNIN
+233 AGAKINLN

-247 YTGVDNGGLVQDE
+247 YSGVESGGFVQDE

-267 NFVAS
+267 NFIAS
-272 KMKAIITNLTT
+272 KMKATISNLTT
-283 GATETK
+283 GKTEVK
-289 DNLDPEGEFAFRP
+289 DNLDPEGEFLFKP
-302 SYLDSGSYSIMLS
+302 SYLDAGSYSIMLS
-315 AFDELGN
+315 AFDELGR

-334 ISPYINITGVP
+334 INPYLNITGVP

-357 VQRNFD
+357 AQRNFD

-369 MLRDP
+369 VLRDP
-374 LTGTESVIESKSY
+374 LTGQETVIESKSY

-392 FPNVKDA
+392 FPNINDA

-423 LIKGDSKLLIQGVA
+423 LIKGDSKLILEGVA
-437 PGGIIHKYIDLNA
+437 PGGIVHKYVDLNA
-450 VSNVGVNSVNYYL
+450 ASNVGVNSVNYYIK
-463 RNLRTGKTKTI
+463 NLRTGKTKTI
-474 AENVAYGE
+474 AENVPYGQKF
-482 NYRYNVS
+482 RYNVTK
-489 ADDEGE
+489 DDEGE
-495 NEIYATGNQIDAFIK
+495 NEISVTGNQIDAFIK

-534 FLDYTKKVARRE
+534 FLDYTKKIARRE

-581 NNLFGVKGSASNG
+581 NNLFGIKGSASNG

-599 TSEVYNNVKVSIDA
+599 TTEVYNNVRYTVDDK
-613 NFRAYK
+613 FRAYK
-619 SADESFVDHT
+619 SADESFRDHT
-629 ALLLERKWYAPFRKV
+629 ELFFAKKWYTPFRKV

-656 RSGYAT
+656 RCGYAT
-662 DPKYPGKLKAIID
+662 DPSYPAKLKQIID
-675 KYNLKELDKVNI
+675 KYNLKELDKVNL